1 MRGGRFLRL
10 RSGLALVALVFI
22 ASALL
27 RLSDGAP
34 SFAAMAQEVTE
45 GMRGEDDYPSAASAT
60 PSPSEAETL
69 LAALK
74 TRAEELDAREQSL
87 NDRAASLQSIAE
99 GVEAQLTELRAAEG
113 RLAELVD
120 VADGAADENVARL
133 VMIFENMKPQE
144 ATGLFAEMRPDFAAG
159 FLRRMNPEKAAA
171 ILAGLP
177 AEEAYAVSVTLA
189 GHNAINIAQ

>member
-1 MRGGRFLRL
+1 M
-10 RSGLALVALVFI
+10 ALVFI

-34 SFAAMAQEVTE
+34 SFAAIAQEVTE
-45 GMRGEDDYPSAASAT
+45 GMRGGDDYPSAASAT